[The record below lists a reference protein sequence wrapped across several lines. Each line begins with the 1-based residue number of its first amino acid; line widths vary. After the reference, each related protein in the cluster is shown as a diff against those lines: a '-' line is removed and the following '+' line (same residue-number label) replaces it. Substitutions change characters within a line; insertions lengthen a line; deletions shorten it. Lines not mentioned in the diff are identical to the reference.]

1 MLMQFGFRLKMLYIC
16 IAKRRE
22 PVNTGFSPLFCPKIS
37 DFYLRDRKFYL
48 RDKNFF
54 GPGTIFFG
62 PGRIA
67 KLRFRNFFG
76 PEIIKNIKVFGL

>member
-1 MLMQFGFRLKMLYIC
+1 MYFC

-37 DFYLRDRKFYL
+37 DFYLRCRKFYL

-54 GPGTIFFG
+54 GLGTIFFG
-62 PGRIA
+62 LGRNA
-67 KLRFRNFFG
+67 KLRFRKFFG
-76 PEIIKNIKVFGL
+76 LQIIKNIKVFGP